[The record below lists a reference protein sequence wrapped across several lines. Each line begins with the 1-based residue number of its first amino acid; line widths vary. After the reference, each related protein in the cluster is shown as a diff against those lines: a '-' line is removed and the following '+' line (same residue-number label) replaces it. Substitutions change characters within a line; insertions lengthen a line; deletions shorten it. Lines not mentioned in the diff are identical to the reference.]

1 MNLIILKTDIP
12 HVGPCKESFRHAKAC
27 IHLDFV
33 FLAFG
38 EIACAA
44 KLKFLSAMTLF
55 LQPYFCIIIIRFFKK
70 PGSLEI

>member
-1 MNLIILKTDIP
+1 MWDLAKSLF
-12 HVGPCKESFRHAKAC
+12 CYAKAC

-44 KLKFLSAMTLF
+44 QLKFLSAMTLF
-55 LQPYFCIIIIRFFKK
+55 LQLISA
-70 PGSLEI
+70 SLYKVLQETRLSGNLS

>member
-1 MNLIILKTDIP
+1 MSGLAKSL
-12 HVGPCKESFRHAKAC
+12 SRHAKAC

-44 KLKFLSAMTLF
+44 KLEFLSAMTLF
-55 LQPYFCIIIIRFFKK
+55 LQLISA
-70 PGSLEI
+70 SLYKVLQETRLSGNLS